1 MSEKQVMALL
11 GGAEVLG
18 RKVTS
23 RLSLADAIAK
33 GLPRRALERVKEA
46 LRLTDA
52 EIASTLGISQKTIS
66 RLRTRPESSL
76 GPGASD
82 RLYRLAVILSLA
94 AEVLE
99 EEELAREWLRT
110 PQVGLNNR
118 IPLDL
123 LNTEAGAREV
133 EDLLGRIENGVL
145 S

>member
-1 MSEKQVMALL
+1 MIEKQVMALL

-33 GLPRRALERVKEA
+33 GLPRRALDRVKKA

-52 EIASTLGISQKTIS
+52 EIASALGISQKTIS
-66 RLRTRPESSL
+66 RLRTGPESSL